1 MASSVRSRPN
11 HYEVLGLGAGAGAEE
26 IARAFASRMR
36 VAAAGP
42 LGAAAQI
49 CAAHETLRDPAKRRE
64 YDRSIGIAPKPE
76 PQGWTVAAAQPRWA
90 PFAASATARPAA
102 QPAGDARRPAV
113 PPAAAPR
120 SEPEHQ
126 PRTSSFIA
134 ASLRELAKPVEID
147 PAPEPRPEQ
156 QPRAHAKSE
165 YVVEPDIRK
174 LLAAA
179 PIEDEADDER
189 AFDWKRPAM
198 AVGGLVAA
206 AGLIGTMAGL
216 WARDGGDPVQA
227 EPAVT
232 VSVPAVKAHA
242 ERVEPSSAVTPE
254 VFEAQVRRPVRVAST
269 PVRAKSHVAVAAEP
283 AQPVHQSQL
292 AESAPAQGRF
302 VESATEQAAADPL
315 AAEPAEATEA
325 APADLPIPNTV
336 VARTIERIG
345 YACGSVASTA
355 AAQGGFKVTCT
366 SGDSYRAAP
375 VHGRY
380 HFRRWGSH

>member
-1 MASSVRSRPN
+1 MVSSVRSRPN
-11 HYEVLGLGAGAGAEE
+11 HYEVLGLGAAAGAED
-26 IARAFASRMR
+26 IARAFASKMR

-49 CAAHETLRDPAKRRE
+49 CAAHETLRDPSRRRE
-64 YDRSIGIAPKPE
+64 YDRSIGLAPKPK
-76 PQGWTVAAAQPRWA
+76 PQGWTVAAPQPHWA

-102 QPAGDARRPAV
+102 QPASEGRRSPV
-113 PPAAAPR
+113 PSAAAPPA
-120 SEPEHQ
+120 EPVPQ

-134 ASLRELAKPVEID
+134 ASLRELAKPAAID
-147 PAPEPRPEQ
+147 PAPEPRAEQ
-156 QPRAHAKSE
+156 PSRAQAKSD
-165 YVVEPDIRK
+165 YVIEPDIRK
-174 LLAAA
+174 LLATA

-189 AFDWKRPAM
+189 AFNWKRPAM

-216 WARDGGDPVQA
+216 WARDGGDPAQA

-232 VSVPAVKAHA
+232 MSIPAAKTDATPA
-242 ERVEPSSAVTPE
+242 EAAAAPVAETFP
-254 VFEAQVRRPVRVAST
+254 AQVQRPVRAARS
-269 PVRAKSHVAVAAEP
+269 PVRARAELADAAEP
-283 AQPVHQSQL
+283 AQPADNSQL
-292 AESAPAQGRF
+292 AESAAMQSGF

-315 AAEPAEATEA
+315 AAEPAEAAQTTA
-325 APADLPIPNTV
+325 ADLPLPNNV

-345 YACGSVASTA
+345 YACGSVASTT

-380 HFRRWGSH
+380 RFRRWGSH